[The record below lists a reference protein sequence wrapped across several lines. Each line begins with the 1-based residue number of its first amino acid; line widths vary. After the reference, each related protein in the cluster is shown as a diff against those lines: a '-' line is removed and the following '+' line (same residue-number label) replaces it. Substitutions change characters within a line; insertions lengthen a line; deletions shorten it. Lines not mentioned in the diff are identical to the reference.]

1 MFERKLERLTRKSYR
16 RKLIMFGASIF
27 MSLALVATGFA
38 AWVLSKDAQV
48 QGEGEVQVGAVKESS
63 IEISAITFA
72 DNIKNFVFEP
82 QEGDAAGRVRNDGS
96 NFENMDI
103 TISWQVSNYQ
113 IVGELFVDFKI
124 PETVHNAIEAGF
136 ISVPAE
142 FVKKDGVDTTQ
153 VADKNYY
160 VYTYNIGAD
169 KTAGNDVAVDDY
181 FTYTLTETGGVET
194 MQCELTLKFNW
205 GEKFGNDNPG
215 IYYDTDFPEAPSKGT
230 GVEFDEVKSTLNKF
244 KATLHGIEYN
254 ETFEDLSEDDKK
266 TLYDESPVAKY
277 FIVINANV
285 A

>member
-1 MFERKLERLTRKSYR
+1 
-16 RKLIMFGASIF
+16 

-72 DNIKNFVFEP
+72 DDIKNFVFEP
-82 QEGDAAGRVRNDGS
+82 QEGDTAGRVRNDGT

-124 PETVHNAIEAGF
+124 PETVHNAIKEGF

-153 VADKNYY
+153 VEGKNYY
-160 VYTYNIGAD
+160 VYTYNIGAN
-169 KTAGNDVAVDDY
+169 KAAGSVDVDDY
-181 FTYTLTETGGVET
+181 FYYTVTDDAGVKT

-205 GEKFGNDNPG
+205 GTKFNSLNPG
-215 IYYDTDFPEAPSKGT
+215 LYYDTDAVGQVVPFET
-230 GVEFDEVKSTLNKF
+230 VKATLNEF
-244 KATLHGIEYN
+244 KATLHGITYN
-254 ETFEDLSEDDKK
+254 AEFEAKSEEDKA
-266 TLYDESPVAKY
+266 TAYAASPIDTY
-277 FIVINANV
+277 FVIINAEV

>member
-113 IVGELFVDFKI
+113 IVGDLFVEFKI

-136 ISVPAE
+136 ISIPAE
-142 FVKKDGVDTTQ
+142 FVKKDTVDTKQ
-153 VADKNYY
+153 VEGKNYY
-160 VYTYNIGAD
+160 VYTYNIGAN
-169 KTAGNDVAVDDY
+169 KAAGTVDVDDY
-181 FTYTLTETGGVET
+181 FSYTVTEDAGVKT

-205 GEKFGNDNPG
+205 GNKFGNDNPG
-215 IYYDTDFPEAPSKGT
+215 IYYDTDAT
-230 GVEFDEVKSTLNKF
+230 GKEVPFETVKATLNEF
-244 KATLHGIEYN
+244 KATLHGITYNAEFEAKSEEEKAVEY
-254 ETFEDLSEDDKK
+254 
-266 TLYDESPVAKY
+266 AKAEY
-277 FIVINANV
+277 KLQPYYVIINAEV

>member
-48 QGEGEVQVGAVKESS
+48 QGEGEVQVGAVQESS

-72 DNIKNFVFEP
+72 DDIKNFVFEP

-113 IVGELFVDFKI
+113 IVGDLFVEFKI
-124 PETVHNAIEAGF
+124 PETVHNAIEADF

-215 IYYDTDFPEAPSKGT
+215 IYYDTDAVGK
-230 GVEFDEVKSTLNKF
+230 EVPFETVKATLNEF
-244 KATLHGIEYN
+244 KATLHGITYNAEFEAKSEEEKAVEY
-254 ETFEDLSEDDKK
+254 
-266 TLYDESPVAKY
+266 AKAEY
-277 FIVINANV
+277 KLQPYYVIINAEV

>member
-1 MFERKLERLTRKSYR
+1 
-16 RKLIMFGASIF
+16 MFGASIF

-48 QGEGEVQVGAVKESS
+48 QGEGEVQVGAVQESS

-72 DNIKNFVFEP
+72 DDIKNFVFEP

-113 IVGELFVDFKI
+113 IVGDLFVEFKI
-124 PETVHNAIEAGF
+124 PETVHNAIEADF

-215 IYYDTDFPEAPSKGT
+215 IYYDTDAVGK
-230 GVEFDEVKSTLNKF
+230 EVPFETVKATLNEF
-244 KATLHGIEYN
+244 KATLHGITYNAEFEAKSEEEKAVEY
-254 ETFEDLSEDDKK
+254 
-266 TLYDESPVAKY
+266 AKAEY
-277 FIVINANV
+277 KLQPYYVIINAEV